1 MCILCLWLSSFSLY
15 KRKKTQKFMEF
26 RFFSLHLHPNLFR
39 KEFVRS
45 CKARSK
51 GEMSDGIIGAKMI
64 VSGLKLTCWG

>member
-1 MCILCLWLSSFSLY
+1 
-15 KRKKTQKFMEF
+15 MEF

-51 GEMSDGIIGAKMI
+51 GEMSDGIIGVKMI